1 MATGV
6 QKGKAAE
13 HVHVCAVHYA
23 WEAWSLYCAL
33 RPCSGRSCEKH
44 GLFLCF
50 AALQLALQW
59 KILMEDLARELNV
72 WPDAVRLGHVR
83 SRLTVRVL
91 CNECKNG

>member
-1 MATGV
+1 MF
-6 QKGKAAE
+6 
-13 HVHVCAVHYA
+13 CAVRMGSMVSVLCFA
-23 WEAWSLYCAL
+23 GLQCLVGSMVSVCAL

-44 GLFLCF
+44 GLCLCF

-72 WPDAVRLGHVR
+72 RPDAVRLGHVR

-91 CNECKNG
+91 CNEGKNG